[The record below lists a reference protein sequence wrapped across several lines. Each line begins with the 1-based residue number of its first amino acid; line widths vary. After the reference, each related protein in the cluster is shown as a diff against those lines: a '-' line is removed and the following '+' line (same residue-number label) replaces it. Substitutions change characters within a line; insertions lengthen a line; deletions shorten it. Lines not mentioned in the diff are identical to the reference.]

1 MKLESVG
8 EIIAARKFVLAR
20 EKHQPVNVIVLMGKP
35 EKFPDHTNCY
45 CPYQIKGFGR
55 DKIMAI
61 GGVDAFQ
68 AMQLALGTIRV
79 ELEVIEKDSGG
90 QLAWEGRAEGDLGFA
105 ELNWKQAPNR

>member
-8 EIIAARKFVLAR
+8 EIIAARKFILAR
-20 EKHQPVNVIVLMGKP
+20 QGHQPVDVIVLMGTP
-35 EKFPDHTNCY
+35 EKFADHTNYY

-55 DKIMAI
+55 DKLMAI

-90 QLAWEGRAEGDLGFA
+90 RLTWERGAEGDLGFA
-105 ELNWKQAPNR
+105 ELNWK